1 MQRSKLLSV
10 LTKAGDL
17 IEWCVA
23 TFERKCSVLLESK
36 VPGGGKMGKE
46 RVSKRKRARG
56 RGMVFNKEA
65 ALYGNVMN
73 TVDKK
78 RERQKL

>member
-1 MQRSKLLSV
+1 MFNPRGEQRD
-10 LTKAGDL
+10 GRG
-17 IEWCVA
+17 EN
-23 TFERKCSVLLESK
+23 
-36 VPGGGKMGKE
+36 GKKKKQKS
-46 RVSKRKRARG
+46 RRKRARE
-56 RGMVFNKEA
+56 REMVFNKQA

>member
-1 MQRSKLLSV
+1 
-10 LTKAGDL
+10 
-17 IEWCVA
+17 
-23 TFERKCSVLLESK
+23 
-36 VPGGGKMGKE
+36 MGKE

-56 RGMVFNKEA
+56 REMVFNKEA

>member
-1 MQRSKLLSV
+1 MN
-10 LTKAGDL
+10 G
-17 IEWCVA
+17 
-23 TFERKCSVLLESK
+23 VLLPLRES
-36 VPGGGKMGKE
+36 VQYSWRASGRRGGGEMGKE

-56 RGMVFNKEA
+56 REVVFNKEA

>member
-1 MQRSKLLSV
+1 MQGSKLLSV
-10 LTKAGDL
+10 LTKAAAL

-23 TFERKCSVLLESK
+23 TFEGKCSVLLKSK

-56 RGMVFNKEA
+56 REMVFNKEA

>member
-1 MQRSKLLSV
+1 MN
-10 LTKAGDL
+10 G
-17 IEWCVA
+17 
-23 TFERKCSVLLESK
+23 VLLPLRESVQSAWRAEGQEGRK
-36 VPGGGKMGKE
+36 WKKKKQKS
-46 RVSKRKRARG
+46 RRKRARE
-56 RGMVFNKEA
+56 REMVFNKQA

>member
-1 MQRSKLLSV
+1 MQGSKLLSV
-10 LTKAGDL
+10 LTKAGAL

-23 TFERKCSVLLESK
+23 TFEGKCSVLLKSK

-46 RVSKRKRARG
+46 RVSKRKRARE
-56 RGMVFNKEA
+56 MVFNKEA

>member
-1 MQRSKLLSV
+1 MFSTPGEQ
-10 LTKAGDL
+10 
-17 IEWCVA
+17 VA
-23 TFERKCSVLLESK
+23 
-36 VPGGGKMGKE
+36 GGGWEMGKE

-56 RGMVFNKEA
+56 REVVFNKEA

>member
-10 LTKAGDL
+10 LTKAGAL

-23 TFERKCSVLLESK
+23 TFERKRSILLESK
-36 VPGGGKMGKE
+36 GAGGGEMEKK
-46 RVSKRKRARG
+46 RASKRKRARG
-56 RGMVFNKEA
+56 TEMVFNKQA

-78 RERQKL
+78 RVRQKL

>member
-10 LTKAGDL
+10 LTKAGAL

-23 TFERKCSVLLESK
+23 TFERKCSILLESK
-36 VPGGGKMGKE
+36 VAGGGKMEKKG
-46 RVSKRKRARG
+46 VSERKRARG
-56 RGMVFNKEA
+56 REMVFNKQA